1 MTPEVS
7 AYDQDKEC
15 RSRENEICHT
25 GGMKV
30 DSRKEETENECK
42 VQKCR
47 AKRYGTDSSVY

>member
-42 VQKCR
+42 V
-47 AKRYGTDSSVY
+47 